1 MIESKSMKS
10 LNTLSLLACMVIGLF
25 TGSAISDE
33 IKDSRGDLG
42 KINDP
47 AQDAKQ
53 AYHHGIKEFV
63 AITLEQS
70 LLLPGLKS
78 SQEQMVR
85 NQYAIRS
92 LNRRS
97 QTSSTIEQDPRRMH
111 QLKRYANRYNLTM
124 IRLIEQEQL
133 DQQRQYRY

>member
-1 MIESKSMKS
+1 MKS
-10 LNTLSLLACMVIGLF
+10 QNTFSILASMVSLCLF
-25 TGSAISDE
+25 TLSAISDE

-47 AQDAKQ
+47 VQDAKQ

-70 LLLPGLKS
+70 LLLPGLKA
-78 SQEQMVR
+78 SQEQIVR
-85 NQYAIRS
+85 KQYAIRS

-97 QTSSTIEQDPRRMH
+97 QTYATIEQDPRRMH

-124 IRLIEQEQL
+124 IRLVEQEQL

>member
-1 MIESKSMKS
+1 MKS
-10 LNTLSLLACMVIGLF
+10 QNTFSILASMVSLCLF
-25 TGSAISDE
+25 TLSAISDE
-33 IKDSRGDLG
+33 IKESRGDLG

-47 AQDAKQ
+47 VQDAKQ

-70 LLLPGLKS
+70 LLLPGLKAP
-78 SQEQMVR
+78 QEQIVR
-85 NQYAIRS
+85 KQYAIRS

-97 QTSSTIEQDPRRMH
+97 QTDSTIEQDPRRMN

-124 IRLIEQEQL
+124 IRLVEQEQL